1 MKKKTLALFSGGK
14 DSMYAIQWALDRDD
28 LDLIASI
35 KNADGSAH
43 FHAGPEADNLLR
55 QTQLR
60 LMGLPFREVETRE
73 KNYMRDAFLGL
84 KEIVNLENIGQ
95 MITGDLWLP
104 YTRGAGDMLAGV
116 LGIEVLRPCRDLC
129 PSKAEAQKYMQQV
142 LDSGIESIVYSV
154 RKGKLPRSFIGR
166 AINQT
171 FLEEMARRN
180 VDAAGERSEYQSLV
194 MTSPVMNGR
203 IVIDSFDTHYVPG
216 RGENDHF
223 FRMLLKKHHVEEK

>member
-14 DSMYAIQWALDRDD
+14 DSMYAIQQALAKEN
-28 LDLIASI
+28 LDLIVSI
-35 KNADGSAH
+35 MDAQGSAH
-43 FHAGPEADNLLR
+43 FHAGPEADNLPR

-60 LMGLPFREVETRE
+60 LMGVPFREIETE
-73 KNYMRDAFLGL
+73 EGNYMHDAFLGL
-84 KEIVNLENIGQ
+84 KEIVDLENIGQ

-104 YTRGAGDMLAGV
+104 YTRGAGDMLAGA

-129 PSKAEAQKYMQQV
+129 HSKAEAQKYMQQV

-166 AINQT
+166 SINQA

-194 MTSPVMNGR
+194 TTSPIMNGR
-203 IVIDSFDTHYVPG
+203 IVIDSFDIHYVPG
-216 RGENDHF
+216 RGENNHF

>member
-1 MKKKTLALFSGGK
+1 MKKKTIALFSGGK
-14 DSMYAIQWALDRDD
+14 DSMYALQWALANNN
-28 LDLIASI
+28 LDLIVSI
-35 KNADGSAH
+35 KNEYESAQ
-43 FHAGPEADNLLR
+43 FYAGPEANGLLR
-55 QTQLR
+55 QTQSR
-60 LMGLPFREVETRE
+60 LIGLPFREVLTRDE
-73 KNYMRDAFLGL
+73 NYMCDTFLGL
-84 KEIVNLENIGQ
+84 KEIVNQENIGH

-104 YTRGAGDMLAGV
+104 YTKGAGDMLAGA
-116 LGIEVLRPCRDLC
+116 LGIEVIRPCRDLC

-154 RKGKLPRSFIGR
+154 RKGKLPRSFIGC
-166 AINQT
+166 AIDQV

-194 MTSPVMNGR
+194 TTSPTMNGR
-203 IVIDSFDTHYVPG
+203 IVIDSFDIHYVPG